1 MIALT
6 VSPAKGLH
14 PPQPERY
21 AKRGAYSSDATAG
34 TDFRRGWVSPVTQR
48 HISLLQ
54 RHLAFGPQL
63 SERVPPYSF
72 VNGSLRGVT
81 HSFYSLRA
89 GKETPP
95 CRDGRCVIPRLKLV
109 RQRRVMVYFRFCCP
123 VPHALSPVGSTS
135 PFSVQRYHKPD
146 RWKGHA
152 SHLEESPPDW

>member
-1 MIALT
+1 MQATYQRTPASSWVIALT
-6 VSPAKGLH
+6 LSPAKGLH
-14 PPQPERY
+14 PTKPERY

-34 TDFRRGWVSPVTQR
+34 TDFSRGCVSPVTQR

-89 GKETPP
+89 DKETPP
-95 CRDGRCVIPRLKLV
+95 CRDGRCVIPRLYGIIVVMKRNYDGTTTEL
-109 RQRRVMVYFRFCCP
+109 RRIT
-123 VPHALSPVGSTS
+123 A
-135 PFSVQRYHKPD
+135 
-146 RWKGHA
+146 A
-152 SHLEESPPDW
+152 SWWLAISLNSFLL